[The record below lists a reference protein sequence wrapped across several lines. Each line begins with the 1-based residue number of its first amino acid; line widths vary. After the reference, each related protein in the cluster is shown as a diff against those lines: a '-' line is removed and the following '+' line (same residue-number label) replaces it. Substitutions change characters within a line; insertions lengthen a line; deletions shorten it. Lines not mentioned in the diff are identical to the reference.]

1 MIEINVYQRR
11 LDEDPRNFFALHNSW
26 RILMNYSEYQD
37 LLFPLCVSGLM
48 VYMMFVIYKL
58 AEESKA
64 GLFGTFVLFFS
75 LGLGLVGFVAKSVI
89 QASLGI

>member
-1 MIEINVYQRR
+1 M
-11 LDEDPRNFFALHNSW
+11 H
-26 RILMNYSEYQD
+26 YSEYQD
-37 LLFPLCVSGLM
+37 LLFTLCVSGLM
-48 VYMMFVIYKL
+48 AYMLFVIYKL

-64 GLFGTFVLFFS
+64 GTFGTFVLFFS